1 MSKSKFPGVCPGG
14 GMSRFRFDSRI
25 MCTQFNIFLALPPSV
40 PPRNYDILTD
50 RHKSKSRQYIDRRE
64 RLGRVNS
71 GETFMSRLGVLPS
84 AAINCEEEGYYIIKA
99 ISSSKYCNNCNC
111 HCQMLK
117 RGRRVEKT
125 VQPSSGQSFQIFF
138 KIM

>member
-1 MSKSKFPGVCPGG
+1 
-14 GMSRFRFDSRI
+14 

-40 PPRNYDILTD
+40 PPRNYDILLTD

-84 AAINCEEEGYYIIKA
+84 AAISVKLTKFNTLA
-99 ISSSKYCNNCNC
+99 
-111 HCQMLK
+111 
-117 RGRRVEKT
+117 
-125 VQPSSGQSFQIFF
+125 
-138 KIM
+138 